1 MAHNSNRKNTQKFRK
16 IARIDPSTPTH
27 AALHY
32 ALEEFKRPRG
42 RPAKM

>member
-1 MAHNSNRKNTQKFRK
+1 M
-16 IARIDPSTPTH
+16 DPSTPAR

-42 RPAKM
+42 RPAKMWLCIMKVQL